1 MVAEEW
7 EDDSAT
13 VGVMQVKVTP
23 ICFSVNIYHTYNLFI
38 KTKVNGHA
46 CKAMIDSG
54 ATHNFI
60 SPECAKRFGLVT
72 QPLLNLSISFVQGS
86 TKASFLAKNIS
97 IEADAWKGSITFLVV
112 PMKGLGSFWDSN
124 GLINISFHI
133 LARKW
138 TRYYWITSMD
148 REE

>member
-1 MVAEEW
+1 MVGEEW
-7 EDDSAT
+7 EDESVTA
-13 VGVMQVKVTP
+13 GAMQVKVTP
-23 ICFSVNIYHTYNLFI
+23 TSFSVNISHTYNLFI

-46 CKAMIDSG
+46 CKAMIDTG

-60 SPECAKRFGLVT
+60 FPECAKCFGLVT
-72 QPLLNLSISFVQGS
+72 QPLLNLSINFVQGS
-86 TKASFLAKNIS
+86 IKANFLAKNIP

-124 GLINISFHI
+124 GLISISFHI

-138 TRYYWITSMD
+138 TR
-148 REE
+148 